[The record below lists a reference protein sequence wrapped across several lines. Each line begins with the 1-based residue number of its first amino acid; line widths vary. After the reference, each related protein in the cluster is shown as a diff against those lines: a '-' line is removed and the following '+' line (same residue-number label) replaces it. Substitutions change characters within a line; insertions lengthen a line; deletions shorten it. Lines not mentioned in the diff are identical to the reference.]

1 MNDLFKRYF
10 DSYKYVVVTPWKDI
24 LMLQVCSGEPMERY
38 FDTYKHVVVTLWKD
52 ILIATSM

>member
-10 DSYKYVVVTPWKDI
+10 DSYKYVVVTPWKYI
-24 LMLQVCSGEPMERY
+24 LMLQVCSGDPMERY
-38 FDTYKHVVVTLWKD
+38 FDSYKHVVVTLWND